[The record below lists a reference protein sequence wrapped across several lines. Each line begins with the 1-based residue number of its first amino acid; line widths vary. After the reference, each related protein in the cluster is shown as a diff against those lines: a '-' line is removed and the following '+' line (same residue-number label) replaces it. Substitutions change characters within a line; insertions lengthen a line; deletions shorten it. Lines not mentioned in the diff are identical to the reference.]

1 MATQQ
6 HINRLNQLFLRAD
19 ELLGTETMDAVLR
32 SPARKSAF
40 CTAMSAAIKEN
51 KNDPLKV
58 SNIQIEGA
66 LEIALEIWPFEAE
79 AVANA
84 NYKGDAS

>member
-6 HINRLNQLFLRAD
+6 HIDKLNQLFLKAD
-19 ELLGTETMDAVLR
+19 ELLGTEIMNAVLR
-32 SPARKSAF
+32 SPPRKSAF
-40 CTAMSAAIKEN
+40 CTAVSAAIRASG
-51 KNDPLKV
+51 NDPLKV
-58 SNIQIEGA
+58 PDIQIEGA

-84 NYKGDAS
+84 YYEGDAS